1 MGRRTFF
8 NSVSG
13 EVTET
18 IDPSTLAGLALH
30 LQPTGISLLPAARG
44 GGFDDWTCSKNNG
57 TVFDNVSAEG
67 KPITDGVALNSLQGV
82 KFETLTRDNMA
93 VAVDS
98 SSNNPHLYIDNVNTG
113 TVSNADDHGGL
124 YTLLLVGQRDVLDVS
139 EADSQGSR
147 RVVVSWPED
156 EEHTCDTSASGAN
169 EGISLHCRFDNG
181 DTKLYF
187 QSAHQYSNGSPYL
200 LPPTVGG
207 GATFDSVGHLKTGGN
222 VIVMQRAA
230 QSFNDG
236 SSWQALITVGTAM
249 VTDQGLVNRG
259 VAWAVDEAGSSSNG
273 ANFAESHGGT
283 AGKKMWIGGNNGD
296 GTLGSTAG
304 LGSGM
309 SIFEVIM
316 YNSDGNSDSGRV
328 VEYSSGDGYR
338 VRSAGVTTPVYD
350 NITDPT
356 RSITSVANFLR
367 NKYAIDT

>member
-30 LQPTGISLLPAARG
+30 LQPTGISLLPPARG
-44 GGFDDWTCSKNNG
+44 GGFDTWTCSENSG
-57 TVFDNVSAEG
+57 TEFDNVSAEG

-82 KFETLTRDNMA
+82 KFETLTRDNIS
-93 VAVDS
+93 VAVDATT
-98 SSNNPHLYIDNVNTG
+98 NNPHLYIDNMNTG
-113 TVSNADDHGGL
+113 AVANADDHGGL
-124 YTLLLVGQRDVLDVS
+124 YTLILVAQRDVLDVS
-139 EADSQGSR
+139 EGDSQGSR

-156 EEHTCDTSASGAN
+156 EEHTCDETAGSN
-169 EGISLHCRFDNG
+169 EGISLHARFDAG

-187 QSAHQYSNGSPYL
+187 QSAHQYSSGSPYL

-230 QSFNDG
+230 QSFDNG
-236 SSWQALITVGTAM
+236 NNWEAFITVGTAM
-249 VTDQGLVNRG
+249 VTDQALVNRG
-259 VAWAVDEAGSSSNG
+259 VAWAVDDEGSS
-273 ANFAESHGGT
+273 AVAADATESHGGNT
-283 AGKKMWIGGNNGD
+283 GKKMWIGGNNGD

-309 SIFEVIM
+309 SIFEVIL
-316 YNSDGNSDSGRV
+316 YNSDGNTDSGRV
-328 VEYSSGDGYR
+328 VEYSDGSNYR
-338 VRSAGVTTPVYD
+338 IRSAGVTTPIYD